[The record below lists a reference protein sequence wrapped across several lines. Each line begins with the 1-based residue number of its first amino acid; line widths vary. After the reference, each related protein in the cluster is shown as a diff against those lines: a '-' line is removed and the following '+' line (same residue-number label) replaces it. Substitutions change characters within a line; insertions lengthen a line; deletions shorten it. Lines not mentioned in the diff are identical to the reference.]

1 MNIIISCIINRLIT
15 GNIKLTKATKTPS
28 LKEKETN

>member
-15 GNIKLTKATKTPS
+15 GNIKLTKATKTP